1 MALSTKNLV
10 LSDEVVTFDHYSKVI
25 RRALILFGLNMFLA
39 NGYEYTTW
47 RIPGVLAYFSVS
59 GLVTSLTCL
68 TMMRRTKARLT
79 KILESETRDLEI
91 YSNWKT
97 HPSDVSCKMPSK
109 IMLSYSYEWIIQ
121 GSILLVYLSVSLGA
135 KVEGCPR
142 GYLGPGG
149 ISEGGKYFNCTG
161 GIHRWL
167 DVHVFG
173 YNQIYHHP
181 TCKELYNCIAYDP
194 EGLLGSLSAC
204 TLCYLGIIIVLQLL
218 YTKHHHYC

>member
-1 MALSTKNLV
+1 M
-10 LSDEVVTFDHYSKVI
+10 
-25 RRALILFGLNMFLA
+25 
-39 NGYEYTTW
+39 
-47 RIPGVLAYFSVS
+47 
-59 GLVTSLTCL
+59 
-68 TMMRRTKARLT
+68 
-79 KILESETRDLEI
+79 ESETRDLEI

-97 HPSDVSCKMPSK
+97 HPSDASCKMPSK

-121 GSILLVYLSVSLGA
+121 GSILLVYLSVALGA

-167 DVHVFG
+167 DIHVFG

-204 TLCYLGIIIVLQLL
+204 TLCYLGTYTISLSSSLSSLL
-218 YTKHHHYC
+218 LSSLLSLSKRFDVWQGFNSF